1 MVRAMTRNRRAFS
14 LAELVLIVMIL
25 AVMAFVAVPRMQ
37 FATLRRQK
45 ADTSAR
51 KIATDLKLTRRLAV
65 CNAAVNVNGYGL
77 WMLGTS
83 PYPFYR
89 IRNLAT
95 NQFIDSYDIDAD
107 VACTGGSRFEFGPL
121 GNLLAGSDTQLTV
134 SAEGKS
140 FTITIISATGAVKCI
155 DN

>member
-1 MVRAMTRNRRAFS
+1 MTRRRRAFS
-14 LAELVLIVMIL
+14 LAELVLIVLIL

-45 ADTSAR
+45 ADAAAR

-65 CNAAVNVNGYGL
+65 CDAAVNVDGYGL
-77 WMLGTS
+77 NMSGSS
-83 PYPFYR
+83 PYNGYE
-89 IRNLAT
+89 IENLDT
-95 NQFIDSYDIDAD
+95 SEVVDSYSIDSD
-107 VACTGGSRFEFGPL
+107 VSCTGGSRFRFGPL

-140 FTITIISATGAVKCI
+140 FTITVVSATGAVKCI